1 MVTSLWCKVES
12 CGLVTWGADE
22 DAAPIAPPSAGR
34 SMALSRSKTLK
45 VLISVVW
52 WLWVESACQGG
63 TSTRNGHREEKRE
76 EKDFSRHDV
85 MRHGEEHSRTMRLK
99 ELDKSRTTVLLRYPD
114 APCACL
120 WGCRCRVQREC
131 VEFLEA
137 LRIFTPSTKH
147 GSPDRRSPSPCVR

>member
-12 CGLVTWGADE
+12 CGLVTCGADE

-76 EKDFSRHDV
+76 EKDF
-85 MRHGEEHSRTMRLK
+85 MPCHGVSWLEILWNIL
-99 ELDKSRTTVLLRYPD
+99 ELII
-114 APCACL
+114 
-120 WGCRCRVQREC
+120 RVPKIRWW
-131 VEFLEA
+131 
-137 LRIFTPSTKH
+137 H
-147 GSPDRRSPSPCVR
+147 G